1 MAGKKGMTGPNM
13 GGRREGA
20 GRPRVRFTARR
31 GDVYQAERET
41 IGGDMRPPELW
52 TVLSI
57 EPGAIEFQCG
67 DDIITLTI
75 PE

>member
-1 MAGKKGMTGPNM
+1 MAGRPGMTGPNM

-20 GRPRVRFTARR
+20 GRPRVKFTARR

-41 IGGDMRPPELW
+41 IGGDIRPRELW